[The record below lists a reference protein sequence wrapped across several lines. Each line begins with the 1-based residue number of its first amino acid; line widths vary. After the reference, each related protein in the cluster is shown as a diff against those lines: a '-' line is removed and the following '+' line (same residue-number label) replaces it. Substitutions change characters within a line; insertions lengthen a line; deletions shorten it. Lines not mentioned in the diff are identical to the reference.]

1 MNLNATLLV
10 EMVAFCLFVFITMKW
25 IWPILG
31 DKMAAREK
39 KIADDLAAGERGRQ
53 ELAKAHEE
61 TGVILREARA
71 KATEAVNVA
80 NQQASHLLEEA
91 RKESQAERQR
101 QVEAAKA
108 EIQMELNRAKDA
120 LRGEVANIA
129 LTAAQH
135 IIEREIDA
143 KAHKALL
150 DELAGQI
157 HYR

>member
-1 MNLNATLLV
+1 MNLNASLFA
-10 EMVAFCLFVFITMKW
+10 EMFAFALFVWATMRYV
-25 IWPILG
+25 WPVLLG
-31 DKMAAREK
+31 KMSEREQ
-39 KIADDLAAGERGRQ
+39 KIADGLAAGDRGRQ
-53 ELAKAHEE
+53 ELAKAHDDA
-61 TGVILREARA
+61 GVILKEART
-71 KATEAVNVA
+71 KAADAVNVA

-108 EIQMELNRAKDA
+108 EIQQELNRAKDA
-120 LRGEVANIA
+120 LRGEVAGIA

-157 HYR
+157 H

>member
-1 MNLNATLLV
+1 VNINLSLLG
-10 EMVAFCLFVFITMKW
+10 EMIGFGLFIFLMMKFG
-25 IWPILG
+25 WPKL
-31 DKMAAREK
+31 MAAIDERQK
-39 KIADDLAAGERGRQ
+39 VIADGLAAGERGRQ
-53 ELAKAHEE
+53 ELNQAHSQTSE
-61 TGVILREARA
+61 ILRQARD
-71 KATEAVNVA
+71 KAAEAVNIA

-120 LRGEVANIA
+120 LRGEVAKVA
-129 LTAAQH
+129 LSAAER

-157 HYR
+157 H